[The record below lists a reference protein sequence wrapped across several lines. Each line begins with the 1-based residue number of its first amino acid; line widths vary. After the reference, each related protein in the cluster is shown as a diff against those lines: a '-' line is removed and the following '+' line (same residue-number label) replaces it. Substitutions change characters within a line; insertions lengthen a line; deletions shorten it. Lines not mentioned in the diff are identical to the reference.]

1 LFHKCLLR
9 KAIYVITNVINGKKY
24 VGQSIDP
31 EHRFV
36 SHCSRAKNDSDN
48 SPIHSAIGKYGKD
61 NFKLDVIEW
70 TEQYND
76 RERYWIKE
84 LNSKSPNGYNVTDGG
99 EEPPHTYGENHHN
112 SVVTEHQVD
121 IIIQQLKDGIL
132 TEPEI
137 GKLFSPPVNQTL
149 INSINWGVTHKRENE
164 NYPIRSNCP
173 YNLTEEEVGDVKWLL
188 LNTLYPCQQ
197 IADYYHVNVSTIKH
211 INAGRNYH
219 DDNLGYPL
227 RKVRGKKQLK
237 PVETILAK
245 RSTATID
252 T

>member
-1 LFHKCLLR
+1 M
-9 KAIYVITNVINGKKY
+9 INGKKY

-31 EHRFV
+31 EHRFI

-61 NFKLDVIEW
+61 NFKLDVVEW

-99 EEPPHTYGENHHN
+99 EEPPHAYGENHHN

-149 INSINWGVTHKRENE
+149 INNINWGVTHKRESE
-164 NYPIRSNCP
+164 DYPIRSNCP
-173 YNLTEEEVGDVKWLL
+173 YNLTE
-188 LNTLYPCQQ
+188 
-197 IADYYHVNVSTIKH
+197 
-211 INAGRNYH
+211 
-219 DDNLGYPL
+219 
-227 RKVRGKKQLK
+227 
-237 PVETILAK
+237 
-245 RSTATID
+245 
-252 T
+252 